1 MYGNLAFLPLK
12 HFQISEPPVTETT
25 TERYIDDGTREAAVI
40 IGIVE
45 GLVFVML
52 VMVLAYS
59 YIRARS
65 FHQHQPLG
73 SVESATVPETDPVLV
88 PTKIVQ

>member
-1 MYGNLAFLPLK
+1 MSLDGKLEQ
-12 HFQISEPPVTETT
+12 FQISEPPVTETT

-45 GLVFVML
+45 GLSFVML
-52 VMVLAYS
+52 VLVLVYS
-59 YIRARS
+59 FIRARS
-65 FHQHQPLG
+65 YHQHQQLG
-73 SVESATVPETDPVLV
+73 SVESATVPETDPILV